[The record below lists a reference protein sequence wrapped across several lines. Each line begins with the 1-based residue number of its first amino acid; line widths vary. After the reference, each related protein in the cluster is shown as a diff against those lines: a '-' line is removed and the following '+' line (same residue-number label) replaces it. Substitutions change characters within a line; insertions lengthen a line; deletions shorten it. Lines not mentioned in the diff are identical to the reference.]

1 MPRRIALA
9 LSFAL
14 TIVVAFAVASFASRA
29 GWLQAEPD
37 TELANAQ
44 DTSPAPQLPPD
55 SGLQQPLVVTEYVYQ
70 DIPVVVSRAQEGTN
84 ASAVAPEPTPIV
96 VLATQ
101 DNVQPTVVA
110 PTAIQVNDPAP
121 EPTPALIWS
130 HDGDGEDSENFGDEI
145 QDNQQQ
151 GEQEHEHESEHEREG
166 DDD

>member
-37 TELANAQ
+37 PQLANAQ

-55 SGLQQPLVVTEYVYQ
+55 SGLQEPIVITEYVYQ
-70 DIPVVVSRAQEGTN
+70 DIPVVISRAPEGTN
-84 ASAVAPEPTPIV
+84 AAVPPEPTPIV
-96 VLATQ
+96 VQATQ
-101 DNVQPTVVA
+101 EEAPPTVVA

-121 EPTPALIWS
+121 EPTSALTWS
-130 HDGDGEDSENFGDEI
+130 YDGDGEDSEDFGDEI
-145 QDNQQQ
+145 QDDHQQ
-151 GEQEHEHESEHEREG
+151 GEQEHEHESEREG